1 MIFGLIKDKWDIM
14 DESVFAL
21 DIGTRTVVGL
31 IASGDPLTVSA
42 ACVIEHR
49 ERSMQDGQIHD
60 IEKVAKVVLQVKS
73 DIEEQIGQE
82 LTEVSVA
89 VAGRALKT
97 SRAKVSVDIP
107 FNEISKQDL
116 VELEFEG
123 IAKARVEVGMDEGFN
138 CVGYTVVHSELDG
151 QIISNLVG
159 QKGQHVSIEVLATFL
174 PDAVVNSMFSVLK
187 RAGLKA
193 TSLTLEP
200 IAALNVAIPPDM
212 RKLNLA
218 LVDVGAG
225 TSDIAVTAGG
235 TVIGYGMVPEAGDEI
250 TDIICDHYL
259 VDFNRGEQIKRSL
272 SSGED
277 VDIEDIFGI
286 VEKVPASDVIAV
298 IEDKVDDLSKKI
310 SESILDINEKPPR
323 AVVCIGG
330 GSQTVNLKQYLSTHL
345 KVVPQRVGM
354 RLPNAIE
361 IVDNTGKVAGVDMIT
376 PLGIA
381 LTAQKQLGIDF
392 MDVLVDDSQ
401 VHMMDINGL
410 TVMDALVAAKIRKIH
425 ARLGMAQTMEVNCSF
440 MTIEGTFGKHAQ
452 VLLNGAEAKLGDTLK
467 KGDSIDFIPPVDGGD
482 ACISA
487 IELAKRAGFS
497 QVNVS
502 INGKE
507 SLLHPIIIVNGSKAG
522 PNDNI
527 PDRANVMIKQ
537 VTIGD
542 VPNIL
547 GMHDENDSTIQVML
561 NNSVKFLE
569 KSRYEM
575 TVNGKI
581 VDADDDHELVDGDE
595 VIIEKN
601 KFGSKIEDVVGPL
614 DAGKSVSITLND
626 EKITFDGKRG
636 TVTLNGSNANLLDK
650 ISDGDVIVVENGKD
664 ANPIMSDVFEF
675 MNINREELVGKTI
688 RMYVDGVSARFMTAL
703 SDGSKVTVEFE

>member
-1 MIFGLIKDKWDIM
+1 MDK
-14 DESVFAL
+14 SVFAL

-31 IASGDPLTVSA
+31 IAHGDPLTVSA
-42 ACVIEHR
+42 ACVLEHS

-60 IEKVAKVVLQVKS
+60 IDKVAKVVSQIKS
-73 DIEEQIGQE
+73 DLEEQVGQE

-123 IAKARVEVGMDEGFN
+123 IAKARADIGMDEGFN

-225 TSDIAVTAGG
+225 TSDIAVTDGG

-250 TDIICDHYL
+250 TDVICDHYL
-259 VDFNRGEQIKRSL
+259 VDFNKGEQIKRSL
-272 SSGED
+272 ASGED
-277 VDIEDIFGI
+277 VEIEDIFGI
-286 VEKVPASDVIAV
+286 AENVPVNDVIAV
-298 IEDKVDDLSKKI
+298 IEDKVDDLAKKI
-310 SESILDINEKPPR
+310 SESILLINEKSPR

-330 GSQTVNLKQYLSTHL
+330 GSQTVMLKEHLSTHL
-345 KVVPQRVGM
+345 KVPPQRVGT

-361 IVDNTGKVAGVDMIT
+361 IVDDTGKVAGVDMIT

-392 MDVLVDDSQ
+392 MDVLVDDNP

-410 TVMDALVAAKIRKIH
+410 TVMDALVGAKIRKIH
-425 ARLGMAQTMEVNCSF
+425 ARLGMALTLDVNSSF
-440 MTIEGTFGKHAQ
+440 ITIEGTFGKHAQ
-452 VLLNGAEAKLGDTLK
+452 VTLNGADANLGDTLK
-467 KGDSIDFIPPVDGGD
+467 KGDKITFIPPVDGED
-482 ACISA
+482 ASISGT
-487 IELAKRAGFS
+487 ELAKRVGLS
-497 QVNVS
+497 SVNIS

-507 SLLHPIIIVNGSKAG
+507 SILHPVIIVNGSKAE

-527 PDRANVMIKQ
+527 PDRANVTIKQ
-537 VTIGD
+537 VMLGD
-542 VPNIL
+542 VPDIL
-547 GMHDENDSTIQVML
+547 GMYDENDSTIHVMA
-561 NNSVKFLE
+561 NNDVRYLE
-569 KSRYEM
+569 KSRYDVM
-575 TVNGKI
+575 INGKT
-581 VDADDDHELVDGDE
+581 VDMDSDYVLVDGDE
-595 VIIEKN
+595 ITVEKK
-601 KFGSKIEDVVGPL
+601 KFVSTIEDVVGSL
-614 DAGKSVSITLND
+614 DSGKSVSIMLNG
-626 EKITFDGKRG
+626 EKFTFEGKRG
-636 TVTLNGSNANLLDK
+636 TVTLNGQNANLLDK
-650 ISDGDVIVVENGKD
+650 ISDGDRIVVENGKD

-675 MNINREELVGKTI
+675 MDINREELVGKTI
-688 RMYVDGVSARFMTAL
+688 RMYVNGAAARFMTAL
-703 SDGSKVTVEFE
+703 ADGSKVTVELE

>member
-1 MIFGLIKDKWDIM
+1 M

-31 IASGDPLTVSA
+31 IAHGDPLTVSA
-42 ACVIEHR
+42 ACVLEHS

-60 IEKVAKVVLQVKS
+60 IDKVAKVVLQIKS
-73 DIEEQIGQE
+73 DLEEQTGQK

-97 SRAKVSVDIP
+97 SRAKVSVDVP
-107 FNEISKQDL
+107 FHEITKQDL

-123 IAKARVEVGMDEGFN
+123 IAKARADVGMDEGFN

-151 QIISNLVG
+151 QKISNLVG

-187 RAGLKA
+187 RAGLEA

-200 IAALNVAIPPDM
+200 IAALNVTIPPDM

-225 TSDIAVTAGG
+225 TSDIAVTDSG
-235 TVIGYGMVPEAGDEI
+235 TVTGYGMVPEAGDEI

-259 VDFNRGEQIKRSL
+259 VDFNKGEQIKRSL

-277 VDIEDIFGI
+277 VEIEDIFGI
-286 VEKVPASDVIAV
+286 AEKVPANDVIAV

-310 SESILDINEKPPR
+310 SESILEINEKPPR
-323 AVVCIGG
+323 AVICIGG
-330 GSQTVNLKQYLSTHL
+330 GSQTVTLKEHLSTHL
-345 KVVPQRVGM
+345 KVPPQRVGM

-361 IVDNTGKVAGVDMIT
+361 IVDDTGKVAGVDMIT

-392 MDVLVDDSQ
+392 MDVLVDDNP

-410 TVMDALVAAKIRKIH
+410 TIMDAMVAAKVKKIY
-425 ARLGMAQTMEVNCSF
+425 ARLGMALTLDVNSSF

-452 VLLNGAEAKLGDTLK
+452 VTLNGAEANLGDTLK
-467 KGDSIDFIPPVDGGD
+467 KGDKITFIPPVDGED
-482 ACISA
+482 ACIGA
-487 IELAKRAGFS
+487 IELAKRVGFS
-497 QVNVS
+497 SVNVS
-502 INGKE
+502 LNGKE
-507 SLLHPIIIVNGSKAG
+507 SLLYPAITVNGEKIKVQDNG
-522 PNDNI
+522 NI
-527 PDRANVMIKQ
+527 PDRANITIKPA
-537 VTIGD
+537 VIGD
-542 VPNIL
+542 IPNIL
-547 GMHDENDSTIQVML
+547 GVDDKNETMIDIRVNGVVKSLSKTRYDVEL
-561 NNSVKFLE
+561 NGTSVDINEEYVLTDGDAI
-569 KSRYEM
+569 
-575 TVNGKI
+575 TVNKSDKEYA
-581 VDADDDHELVDGDE
+581 V
-595 VIIEKN
+595 
-601 KFGSKIEDVVGPL
+601 EDVVESL

-626 EKITFDGKRG
+626 EKFTFEGKKG
-636 TVTLNGSNANLLDK
+636 TVTLNGRNANLLDK
-650 ISDGDVIVVENGKD
+650 ISDGDVIVGESGTD

-675 MNINREELVGKTI
+675 MNINREELVGKNI

-703 SDGSKVTVEFE
+703 TDGCKVTVELE

>member
-1 MIFGLIKDKWDIM
+1 MGYNM

-31 IASGDPLTVSA
+31 ITSGDPLTVSA
-42 ACVIEHR
+42 ACVLEHS

-60 IEKVAKVVLQVKS
+60 IDKVAKVVSQVKS
-73 DIEEQIGQE
+73 DLEGQIGQE

-89 VAGRALKT
+89 VAGRTLKT

-123 IAKARVEVGMDEGFN
+123 IAKARADIGMDEGFN

-159 QKGQHVSIEVLATFL
+159 QKGQRVSIEVLATFL

-225 TSDIAVTAGG
+225 TSDIAITDGG
-235 TVIGYGMVPEAGDEI
+235 TVIGYGMVPEAGDGI
-250 TDIICDHYL
+250 TDIICDYYL
-259 VDFNRGEQIKRSL
+259 MDFNRGEQIKRSL

-277 VDIEDIFGI
+277 VEIEDIFGI
-286 VEKVPASDVIAV
+286 IEKVPANDVIAV
-298 IEDKVDDLSKKI
+298 IEDKVDDLAKKI

-330 GSQTVNLKQYLSTHL
+330 GSQTVNLKEHISTHL
-345 KVVPQRVGM
+345 KVSPQRVGM

-361 IVDNTGKVAGVDMIT
+361 IVDNTGKVSGVDMIT

-392 MDVLVDDSQ
+392 MDVLVDGNP

-410 TVMDALVAAKIRKIH
+410 TVMDALVAAKVKKIY
-425 ARLGMAQTMEVNCSF
+425 ARLGMALTLDVNSSF

-452 VLLNGAEAKLGDTLK
+452 VTLNDVDANLGDTLK
-467 KGDSIDFIPPVDGGD
+467 KGDNITFIPPVDGED
-482 ACISA
+482 ASINAS
-487 IELAKRAGFS
+487 ELAKRVGFS
-497 QVNVS
+497 QVNVF

-507 SLLHPIIIVNGSKAG
+507 SLLDPIIIVNGSKAEL
-522 PNDNI
+522 NDNI
-527 PDRANVMIKQ
+527 PDRANVTVKP
-537 VTIGD
+537 VKIGD
-542 VPNIL
+542 VPDMLAIY
-547 GMHDENDSTIQVML
+547 GDDDPTIQVVV
-561 NNSVKFLE
+561 NNNVKFLE

-575 TVNGKI
+575 TVNDKI
-581 VDADDDHELVDGDE
+581 VSADTDHVLVNGDE
-595 VIIEKN
+595 VTIEKN
-601 KFGSKIEDVVGPL
+601 MLGCTVGDVVGSL
-614 DAGKSVSITLND
+614 DAGKSLSITLND
-626 EKITFDGKRG
+626 EKITFEGKRG
-636 TVTLNGSNANLLDK
+636 TVTLNGQNANLRDK
-650 ISDGDVIVVENGKD
+650 IFDGDVIVVENGKD
-664 ANPIMSDVFEF
+664 AYPIMSDALEF
-675 MNINREELVGKTI
+675 MNISREELVGKTI
-688 RMYVDGVSARFMTAL
+688 RMYVDGTPARFVTVLA
-703 SDGSKVTVEFE
+703 DGSKVSVKLE

>member
-1 MIFGLIKDKWDIM
+1 M

-31 IASGDPLTVSA
+31 IAHGDPLTVSA
-42 ACVIEHR
+42 ACVLEHS

-60 IEKVAKVVLQVKS
+60 IDKVAKVVSQIKS
-73 DIEEQIGQE
+73 DLEEQTGQK
-82 LTEVSVA
+82 LNEVSVA

-123 IAKARVEVGMDEGFN
+123 IAKARADIGMDEGFN

-225 TSDIAVTAGG
+225 TSDIAVTDGG

-259 VDFNRGEQIKRSL
+259 VDFNKGEQIKRSL

-277 VDIEDIFGI
+277 VEVEDIFGI
-286 VEKVPASDVIAV
+286 AEKVPANDVIAV

-310 SESILDINEKPPR
+310 SESILSINEKSPR

-330 GSQTVNLKQYLSTHL
+330 GSQTVMLKEHLSTHL
-345 KVVPQRVGM
+345 KVSPQRVGM

-361 IVDNTGKVAGVDMIT
+361 IVDDTGKVAGVDMIT

-392 MDVLVDDSQ
+392 MDVLVDDSP

-410 TVMDALVAAKIRKIH
+410 TVMDALVGAKVRKIY
-425 ARLGMAQTMEVNCSF
+425 ARLGMALTLDVNSSF

-452 VLLNGAEAKLGDTLK
+452 VTLNGAEANLGDTLK
-467 KGDSIDFIPPVDGGD
+467 KGDKITFIPPVDGED
-482 ACISA
+482 ARISA
-487 IELAKRAGFS
+487 IELAKRVGFS
-497 QVNVS
+497 SVNVS
-502 INGKE
+502 LNGKE
-507 SLLHPIIIVNGSKAG
+507 SILHPIIIVNGSKAE

-527 PDRANVMIKQ
+527 PDRANVTIKPA
-537 VTIGD
+537 TIGD
-542 VPNIL
+542 VPDIL
-547 GMHDENDSTIQVML
+547 DMYDENDPTIQVMV
-561 NNSVKFLE
+561 NNDVKYLE
-569 KSRYEM
+569 KSRYDM
-575 TVNGKI
+575 MINGKT
-581 VDADDDHELVDGDE
+581 VDGDDGHVLVDGDE
-595 VIIEKN
+595 ITIEK
-601 KFGSKIEDVVGPL
+601 KKLGSTIEDVVGSL
-614 DAGKSVSITLND
+614 DGGKSVSIILNG
-626 EKITFDGKRG
+626 EKFIFEGKRG
-636 TVTLNGSNANLLDK
+636 TVTLNGQNANLLDK
-650 ISDGDVIVVENGKD
+650 ISDGDRIVVENGKD
-664 ANPIMSDVFEF
+664 AYPIMSDVFEF
-675 MNINREELVGKTI
+675 MDINREELVGKTI
-688 RMYVDGVSARFMTAL
+688 RMYVNGVAARFMTAL
-703 SDGSKVTVEFE
+703 ADGSKVTVELE